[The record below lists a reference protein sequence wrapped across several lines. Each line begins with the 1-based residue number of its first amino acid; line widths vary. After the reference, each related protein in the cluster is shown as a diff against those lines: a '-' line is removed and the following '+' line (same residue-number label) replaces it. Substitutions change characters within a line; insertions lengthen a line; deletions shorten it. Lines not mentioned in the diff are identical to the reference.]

1 VSTKFDWD
9 INKYL
14 INIEKHSVS
23 FEEAATVFTDLLSLT
38 IADPLHSY
46 DEERFIIIGQSVKNR
61 LVVVVHSDLGDTIR
75 IISARL
81 ATKKERKFYES
92 ESNKRR

>member
-1 VSTKFDWD
+1 MSTKFDWD

>member
-1 VSTKFDWD
+1 VSLKFDWD

-14 INIEKHSVS
+14 INIKKHAVS
-23 FEEAATVFTDLLSLT
+23 FEDATTVFTDLLSLT

-46 DEERFIIIGQSVKNR
+46 DEERIIIIGQSVKNR
-61 LVVVVHSDLGDTIR
+61 LLVVVHTDLDDTIR

-81 ATKKERKFYES
+81 ATKKERKYYES
-92 ESNKRR
+92 KSDKLW